1 MAAATS
7 AIIGASVGILG
18 AGKQMI
24 DAEKQKSQAKRDL
37 KAFQRQEFI
46 NPNEDIQVSTLQADQ
61 QTDANLSSTA
71 SSVDALRRGGT
82 RAVLGGIPRVN
93 ESGILLQNMIS
104 QDLEK
109 QDLARS
115 YKIAQGEED
124 IRAMREQREQGAL
137 LGLGQQLQVGRQDSA
152 SGLTNLVSGGLALG
166 SSINSIGKE
175 NTNTFTQEELYMQKA
190 KADYDEAVKLGL
202 IKY

>member
-1 MAAATS
+1 MKPSLIKNLLRIVLGLFMTIA
-7 AIIGASVGILG
+7 GVGHL
-18 AGKQMI
+18 
-24 DAEKQKSQAKRDL
+24 
-37 KAFQRQEFI
+37 AFQRQEFI
-46 NPNEDIQVSTLQADQ
+46 NPYEDIQVSTLQADQ
-61 QTDANLSSTA
+61 QTDSNLSNTA

-82 RAVLGGIPRVN
+82 RTVLGGIPRVN

-109 QDLARS
+109 QDLERS

-137 LGLGQQLQVGRQDSA
+137 LGLGQPLQVGRQDSA

-166 SSINSIGKE
+166 SSLYPTSRNAL
-175 NTNTFTQEELYMQKA
+175 NTANRR
-190 KADYDEAVKLGL
+190 YDFSGGLGYESDSVFF
-202 IKY
+202 KK

>member
-18 AGKQMI
+18 AGKQII

-46 NPNEDIQVSTLQADQ
+46 NPYEDIQVSTLQADQ

-166 SSINSIGKE
+166 SSIASIKGE
-175 NTNTFTQEELYMQKA
+175 DEEEGSSSNAQ
-190 KADYDEAVKLGL
+190 
-202 IKY
+202 